1 MIKSISSFFGV
12 LITVCCLYSCQEKQ
26 PEITNF
32 IIKGT
37 TVNTTADTL
46 HLFSP
51 DQDFT
56 FEKGIQ
62 IPVSNHQFEYE
73 LDISQPQGYL
83 LMLDETVTNQGGRY
97 LNFFVDVGVTEL
109 TIYDEDNFDSNIV
122 KGSALN
128 NDYTLFAQKQKE
140 EFWDISNSY
149 FDRLNVMQENKTYGT
164 RAYYDLKE
172 KQEATSDFLE
182 KKYYYVLL
190 DSLKKVNQYY
200 SAKATPI
207 RNAIDSISN
216 KALEWKYEYI
226 NDRQDILGYYLFFE
240 SVVYDQ
246 DQLNYKDVFQTF
258 EKLKSKFPNHPYT
271 PQVEAIINGKQN
283 IQIGN
288 SFVDITAP
296 TIDGE
301 EKTISTLIK
310 DKVAIIN
317 LWGSWCG
324 PCIAKSKKIIPVYEK
339 YKDNGFT
346 VVGIAGE
353 FDTTDALKKA
363 LARDQYPWINLVE
376 LDKAQNIWQQYGIQ
390 GGGAIFLVNQK
401 GEIIAVN
408 PTAYE
413 IEEQLKILL

>member
-1 MIKSISSFFGV
+1 MIKSISSFFGA
-12 LITVCCLYSCQEKQ
+12 LLCICCLYSCQEKQ
-26 PEITNF
+26 PEITKF

-37 TVNTTADTL
+37 TVNTDTQVL

-97 LNFFVDVGVTEL
+97 LNFFVDVGITEL
-109 TIYDEDNFDSNIV
+109 TIYDEENFDSNIV
-122 KGSALN
+122 KGSTLN
-128 NDYTLFAQKQKE
+128 NDYALFSKKQKE
-140 EFWDISNSY
+140 DFWDISNSY
-149 FDRLNVMQENKTYGT
+149 FDRLNEMQQNKTYGT

-182 KKYYYVLL
+182 KKYYYTLF

-200 SAKATPI
+200 SVEAAPI

-216 KALEWKYEYI
+216 KALEWKYNYI
-226 NDRQDILGYYLFFE
+226 NERQDILGYYLLFE

-246 DQLNYKDVFQTF
+246 DQLNYKEVFQTF
-258 EKLKSKFPNHPYT
+258 EKLKLKFPDHPYT
-271 PQVEAIINGKQN
+271 SQVETIINGNKN

-288 SFVDITAP
+288 PFVDITAP

-301 EKTISTLIK
+301 EKKLSTLIK

-339 YKDNGFT
+339 YKDKGFT

-401 GEIIAVN
+401 GEIIAIN

-413 IEEQLKILL
+413 IEEELKVLL